1 MTKKTS
7 TSNRVNIG
15 FALATVFLLV
25 LATNRIDQ
33 RHFETVQDTLTT
45 VYNDR
50 VVAQDY
56 VYKMNNI
63 MHNKRL
69 QLLDSN
75 TTENQN
81 KLNKE
86 FATLIDVFS
95 TTKLTPKE
103 SKTFN
108 DLKQNFETLKR
119 NENKTEDQLN
129 NKKLIDNLNT
139 IETDLNNLALIQV
152 SESKLK
158 VGIAQKSL
166 DTNNLMSNL
175 EIGFLV
181 FMGIIVQ
188 LVVFY
193 RIRKSSYAKAE
204 QSTRL

>member
-1 MTKKTS
+1 MSTLPTKKTS
-7 TSNRVNIG
+7 FSNRLNIG
-15 FALATVFLLV
+15 FALLVVFLLV

-33 RHFETVQDTLTT
+33 RHFETAQDTLTT

-63 MHNKRL
+63 MHKKRL
-69 QLLDSN
+69 QLLDS
-75 TTENQN
+75 TVTDSQEN
-81 KLNKE
+81 LNKE
-86 FATLIDVFS
+86 FTTLIDVFS
-95 TTKLTPKE
+95 TTKLTRKE

-108 DLKQNFETLKR
+108 DLKQNFETLQH
-119 NENKTEDQLN
+119 NENKVEDQLN
-129 NKKLIDNLNT
+129 NKKLIENIST

-152 SESKLK
+152 SESKYK

-181 FMGIIVQ
+181 LMGTIVQ
-188 LVVFY
+188 LIIFY
-193 RIRKSSYAKAE
+193 RIRKSSYSKAE
-204 QSTRL
+204 Q